1 MTKKKIL
8 SLSTITGIIP
18 VLMLSSNAVYGQD
31 VVNYTETTT
40 EQTIELLKYK
50 IEKGEFMNK
59 FVGQV
64 KNSLDDLVSTV
75 KITST
80 FYDKH
85 GDIISTK
92 YLYTDPQDLL
102 PQSKVSFEMYM
113 NKNIENIKSY
123 DVIITW
129 TGVGSGIHSIKN
141 LLK

>member
-1 MTKKKIL
+1 M
-8 SLSTITGIIP
+8 ITGIIP
-18 VLMLSSNAVYGQD
+18 VLMLSSNMVYSQD

-50 IEKGEFMNK
+50 IKKGEFMNK
-59 FVGQV
+59 FIGQV

-80 FYDKH
+80 FYDKY

-102 PQSKVSFEMYM
+102 PQSKASFEMYM

-123 DVIITW
+123 DVTITW
-129 TGVGSGIHSIKN
+129 TGPGSGIHSIKN
-141 LLK
+141 LQK

>member
-1 MTKKKIL
+1 M
-8 SLSTITGIIP
+8 LSTN
-18 VLMLSSNAVYGQD
+18 MVYSQD
-31 VVNYTETTT
+31 IVNDTETTT
-40 EQTIELLKYK
+40 EQTIELLKYTIK
-50 IEKGEFMNK
+50 KGEFMNK

-64 KNSLDDLVSTV
+64 KNSLDSLVSTV

-123 DVIITW
+123 DVTITW
-129 TGVGSGIHSIKN
+129 TGAGSGIHSIKN